1 MSKKQKRQKT
11 LIAVLVGLMA
21 AVMLLPLL
29 LNLLELFV

>member
-11 LIAVLVGLMA
+11 LIAVLAGLMA